1 MEDHFRLFRSNKSYR
16 FMNKTLILGAFAL
29 LTASFAISA
38 EGDKPKKPADPAARA
53 KMMLEKLDTDKN
65 GTLSK
70 EEFAA
75 GPIAEREKEK
85 PGSTDKAFTARDTN
99 KDGQLD
105 LAELSVVPEGKG
117 KPGPGKPK
125 PAGDAP
131 AAPAAPAEK
140 PAA

>member
-1 MEDHFRLFRSNKSYR
+1 MK
-16 FMNKTLILGAFAL
+16 KTLILGAFAL

-38 EGDKPKKPADPAARA
+38 DGDKAKKPADPAARA

-75 GPIAEREKEK
+75 GPVAEREKEK
-85 PGSTDKAFTARDTN
+85 PGSADKAFASRDTN
-99 KDGQLD
+99 KDDQLD
-105 LAELSVVPEGKG
+105 LAELSVVPEGGKG
-117 KPGPGKPK
+117 KGGKPK

-131 AAPAAPAEK
+131 APAPAAPAA
-140 PAA
+140 PAAN

>member
-1 MEDHFRLFRSNKSYR
+1 
-16 FMNKTLILGAFAL
+16 MNKTLILGAFAL

-38 EGDKPKKPADPAARA
+38 EGDKPKKPADPVANA

-75 GPIAEREKEK
+75 GPIAKREAEK
-85 PGSTDKAFTARDTN
+85 PGSTDKAFAARDTN

-105 LAELSVVPEGKG
+105 LAELSVVPQGK
-117 KPGPGKPK
+117 KPK
-125 PAGDAP
+125 PAGAAPAPAGDAP

>member
-1 MEDHFRLFRSNKSYR
+1 
-16 FMNKTLILGAFAL
+16 MNKTLILGAFAL

-85 PGSTDKAFTARDTN
+85 PGSADKAFAARDTS

-105 LAELSVVPEGKG
+105 LAELSVVPEGK
-117 KPGPGKPK
+117 KPKGDGGKPK

-131 AAPAAPAEK
+131 AAPAPAEK

>member
-1 MEDHFRLFRSNKSYR
+1 
-16 FMNKTLILGAFAL
+16 MNKTLILGAFAL

-38 EGDKPKKPADPAARA
+38 EGDKPKKPADPVANA

-65 GTLSK
+65 STLSK

-75 GPIAEREKEK
+75 GPIAKREAEK
-85 PGSTDKAFTARDTN
+85 PGSTDRAFTARDTN

-105 LAELSVVPEGKG
+105 LAELSVVPEKKPKG
-117 KPGPGKPK
+117 EGDKPK

-131 AAPAAPAEK
+131 APAPAPAEK

>member
-1 MEDHFRLFRSNKSYR
+1 
-16 FMNKTLILGAFAL
+16 MNKTLILGAFAL

-38 EGDKPKKPADPAARA
+38 EGDKPKKPADPVANA

-70 EEFAA
+70 EEFAV
-75 GPIAEREKEK
+75 GPISKREAEK

-105 LAELSVVPEGKG
+105 LAELSVVPQGK
-117 KPGPGKPK
+117 KPK

-131 AAPAAPAEK
+131 APAAPAPAPAPAEK